1 MFDSMGKRT
10 SHTAGYKQVI
20 AGLIV
25 YLNHQRIHVITGT
38 DLFNWE
44 LKGRRYM
51 GMIRNS
57 NITQLTQLRPSS
69 CDVTN

>member
-20 AGLIV
+20 AELIV

-38 DLFNWE
+38 DLFNRE
-44 LKGRRYM
+44 LKRSEVYGN
-51 GMIRNS
+51 NS
-57 NITQLTQLRPSS
+57 Q
-69 CDVTN
+69 